1 MLIFFL
7 CGWSLFLLSVGVVK
21 IFIIVLGHAVRVR
34 GEFSTD
40 SLGHKPMYTI
50 LVPMFGEVGAD
61 IDDLRASIANLDYEN
76 IEVLYLCE
84 SIDVRAYN
92 YFANTQMRVYEKVVY
107 IPFIPPL
114 TKPRA
119 CNYGLELA
127 KGEFIVIYDIEDR
140 PHSKQLSIAFNEFY
154 LFNYHCI
161 QFPLEFVVQS
171 NALDVWQKIDYLVW
185 YKRLL
190 PVLMYFNAPI
200 PLGGT
205 SNHFKVSYLRSI
217 GGWNPLNVTEDAELG
232 LRMFLKNAK
241 VRFVPIFQTKERPIP
256 NLLNLKNQR
265 VRWAKGHILTA
276 ISFLFNGAGSV
287 RIVDIFWVFLVLL
300 HNAVTVISC
309 LLLAMFY
316 RGGNIIVLSFF
327 IAGVILFLLSPFVL
341 LFSFRELRRRNFIAP
356 TLFYG
361 FYTIMYVVPIVQA
374 LIECILK
381 PNTWYKTKR

>member
-1 MLIFFL
+1 M
-7 CGWSLFLLSVGVVK
+7 FLLSVGVVK

-34 GEFSTD
+34 GEFSTY
-40 SLGHKPMYTI
+40 SLERKPMYTI
-50 LVPMFGEVGAD
+50 LVPMFGEVDSD
-61 IDDLRASIANLDYEN
+61 IDDLRVSIANLDYEN

-92 YFANTQMRVYEKVVY
+92 YFASTQLRVYEKVVY

-119 CNYGLELA
+119 CNYGLEFA

-140 PHSKQLSIAFNEFY
+140 PHSKQLSIAFNEFR
-154 LFNYHCI
+154 LFNCHCI

-190 PVLMYFNAPI
+190 PVLMYFKAPI

-205 SNHFKVSYLRSI
+205 SNHFKVSYLRSV

-232 LRMFLKNAK
+232 LRMFLENAK
-241 VRFVPIFQTKERPIP
+241 VRFVPMFQTKERPIP

-300 HNAVTVISC
+300 HNTVTVISC
-309 LLLAMFY
+309 LLLAIFY

-327 IAGVILFLLSPFVL
+327 IAGVIMFLLSPLVL

-361 FYTIMYVVPIVQA
+361 FYTIMYVVPIAQA